1 VKLLALISGGIDSPV
16 AAYLMDKAGAEITL
30 LHMDNR
36 PFADDKS
43 IEKVKLLAEKLRSVT
58 GSPFPLYSAP
68 HGASQER
75 ISQTCDRS
83 YQCVLCKRTMLRT
96 AQELAGRLGCSGI
109 VMGDSLGQVASQTLK
124 NLRYVSHGLRV
135 PVMRP
140 LIGHDKL
147 EIESIAKEIGTYE
160 ISIIRSDGCSIVPS
174 KPVTEADLKKMERY
188 DGSSDLN
195 GLAMSAADNT
205 IRLS

>member
-16 AAYLMDKAGAEITL
+16 AAYLMDKAGAEIIL

-36 PFADDKS
+36 PFADDAS
-43 IEKVKLLAEKLRSVT
+43 VEKVKLIADQLRKVT

-68 HGASQER
+68 HGISQEK
-75 ISQTCDRS
+75 ISGTCDRS

-96 AQELAGRLGCSGI
+96 AQELAGRLGCGGI
-109 VMGDSLGQVASQTLK
+109 VMGDSLGQVASQTLR
-124 NLRYVSHGLRV
+124 NLRYVSHGLTL

-140 LIGHDKL
+140 LIGYDKL
-147 EIESIAKEIGTYE
+147 EIESVAKMIGTYE

-174 KPVTEADLKKMERY
+174 KPVTEADMKKIEKF

-195 GLAMSAADNT
+195 GLAAGAANEAR
-205 IRLS
+205 RLS